1 MESKSQ
7 MIVAINKITSLLQ
20 SSEEKFWRSYFNHV
34 LEELNRGQD
43 EKRLCDSILRTF
55 QGGMGSL
62 NDLVLHKDGKPL
74 VEENNQ
80 LDALKDQLFDICM
93 AVKDRRS

>member
-7 MIVAINKITSLLQ
+7 MIAIINKITSLLQ
-20 SSEEKFWRSYFNHV
+20 FSEEEFWLSFFNHV
-34 LEELNRGQD
+34 LEGLDKGQD
-43 EKRLCDSILRTF
+43 EKCLCDSILKTF
-55 QGGMGSL
+55 QGQMGSL

-74 VEENNQ
+74 IEENNQ

-93 AVKDRRS
+93 DVKDR

>member
-7 MIVAINKITSLLQ
+7 MISVINKITPLLEF
-20 SSEEKFWRSYFNHV
+20 SEEEFWLSYFKHV
-34 LEELNRGQD
+34 LEELNKGQD
-43 EKRLCDSILRTF
+43 EKRICDSILKAF

-74 VEENNQ
+74 IEENNR

-93 AVKDRRS
+93 AIKER

>member
-7 MIVAINKITSLLQ
+7 IITVINKIIYLLQ
-20 SSEEKFWRSYFNHV
+20 FSEEKFWLSYFNHV
-34 LEELNRGQD
+34 LEEFDEGQD
-43 EKRLCDSILRTF
+43 EKCLCSLILKVF

-74 VEENNQ
+74 IKENNQ

-93 AVKDRRS
+93 DLKDR